1 MMECITTVT
10 YSILINGTPT
20 GIICPNR
27 GLRQGNPL
35 SPYLFLLC
43 TEGLHGLISQ
53 AASEGHIRGI
63 SICRSGPRLTHLF
76 FANDSLV
83 FCRATIQKCQYV
95 QDLLRTYEEALGQK
109 LNRDKT
115 TLFFSKATPQDVQA
129 TIICLEFR
137 RSNNMKVLRPSF
149 VCREK
154 QKG

>member
-83 FCRATIQKCQYV
+83 FCRATIQERQYV
-95 QDLLRTYEEALGQK
+95 QDLL
-109 LNRDKT
+109 RDKT

-154 QKG
+154 QKGQFDFF